1 MLDLMIAYWM
11 VESEMTALPLQF
23 AQSGELVDVTG
34 FISFV
39 FKAMCIEK
47 FVEEVWGVEFGM

>member
-1 MLDLMIAYWM
+1 MIAYWLD
-11 VESEMTALPLQF
+11 ESEMTAQPLQF

-47 FVEEVWGVEFGM
+47 FGEEVWGVEFGM